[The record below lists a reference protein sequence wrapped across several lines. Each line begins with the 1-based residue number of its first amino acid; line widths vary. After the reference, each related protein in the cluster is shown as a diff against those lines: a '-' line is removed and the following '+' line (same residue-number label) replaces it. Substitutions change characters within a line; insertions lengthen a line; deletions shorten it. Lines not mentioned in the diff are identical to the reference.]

1 MTEYITGASGFIG
14 TKLSK
19 RIKAIP
25 IPHNDIPTF
34 KFKSFDR
41 LFYLSSYGNLST
53 QVDIPETI
61 QANLTDPVDVAVR
74 TSLIDYKSFV
84 FFSSSSVLLPRQ
96 TMYSRCKKAT
106 EQVLLSFMETL
117 KKPMCIVRP
126 YSVTGV
132 GEQSKHL
139 IPTIIRS
146 CLTGAPM
153 NLAPNPTHDFID
165 VEDVVDGVLNLSG
178 NSARGIFELGNGKKH
193 TNLEV
198 LRLVEDITGKKANVT
213 MVNSM
218 RSYDNDSWVCNNF
231 RARGW
236 GWLPKITLRQSIT
249 NMVTKYKETHD
260 KK

>member
-146 CLTGAPM
+146 CL
-153 NLAPNPTHDFID
+153 
-165 VEDVVDGVLNLSG
+165 DGVLNLSG